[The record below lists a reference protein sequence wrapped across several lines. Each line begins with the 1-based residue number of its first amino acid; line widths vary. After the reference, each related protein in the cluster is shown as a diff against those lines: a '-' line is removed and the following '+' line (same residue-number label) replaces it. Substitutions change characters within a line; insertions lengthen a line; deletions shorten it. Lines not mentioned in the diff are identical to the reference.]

1 MNHPLS
7 EMLGDTMS
15 KIREMIDVN
24 TVVGEPITTP
34 DGVTIVPV
42 TKVSI
47 GYGGGGSDFVTK
59 NYPAGRDNA
68 FGGGAGAGVTITPVA
83 FLVIRGENVRMLPIA
98 EPASTSVD
106 RLIELLPDLLDKADD
121 FLASRKAAKAAQEPA
136 AE

>member
-24 TVVGEPITTP
+24 TVVGAPITTP
-34 DGVTIVPV
+34 DGVTIIPV

-47 GYGGGGSDFVTK
+47 GYGGGGSDFATK

-98 EPASTSVD
+98 EPASTSGD

-121 FLASRKAAKAAQEPA
+121 FLASRKAAKQQEA
-136 AE
+136 SAE